1 MGGIMMGKIAR
12 IAAFALL
19 AAACLAPA
27 AGAEGNYVTLKGG
40 FYTPDSNDLD
50 GFDSG
55 FAGEAAFGHDF
66 MRNLGAEFGVGLMK
80 ADRSDARGS
89 VKLDVVPVTATLK
102 AKLPIDVVEL
112 FAGAG
117 LGVYRAK
124 LKDGGAS
131 SSDTAFGYHL
141 SAGGAADLS
150 QNVFLG
156 AEFRYLWSKASFSGT
171 DAKLD
176 GFSTTVNL
184 GFRF

>member
-1 MGGIMMGKIAR
+1 MKTIVR

-19 AAACLAPA
+19 AAGIMAPQ
-27 AGAEGNYVTLKGG
+27 AGAEGNHVAIKGG
-40 FYTPDSNDLD
+40 FYSPDSNDLD

-55 FAGEAAFGHDF
+55 FAAEAAFGHDF

-89 VKLDVVPVTATLK
+89 SKLDLVPVTATLK

-124 LKDGGAS
+124 AKEGGLS

-141 SAGGAADLS
+141 AAGGAADLS
-150 QNVFLG
+150 QDVFLG
-156 AEFRYLWSKASFSGT
+156 AEFRYLWAEASFDGR
-171 DAKLD
+171 DRKLD
-176 GFSTTVNL
+176 GFTTTVNL
-184 GFRF
+184 GYRF